1 MRIGRPQGSPL
12 PRHGDADPRFV
23 GESIAFAPFQAAAYS
38 MEIEFPASDMLQ
50 IDHDMLY
57 ILMTIEVIWRD

>member
-1 MRIGRPQGSPL
+1 
-12 PRHGDADPRFV
+12 
-23 GESIAFAPFQAAAYS
+23 